1 MSLAAVFFF
10 SAVFSFMGSAPP
22 GVLNMYAFQLGLQK
36 KKTAAVRF
44 ALAVGIS
51 EFIFAW
57 IALRCAHWIVSVPA
71 VARYFHYMTAAVLTI
86 MGIAMLAAASRPQT
100 KERKSGF
107 RKGLLLSLLNPMVVP
122 FWIGISAYMQLRG
135 WLRAEEFIDVFRS
148 DQRKKKRLQEG
159 VVAQLAQSDGRSL
172 LDRHQR
178 LYAVA
183 RLAARRGVY
192 RRLRFCP
199 WRFPRR
205 NGIATDVYLSLC
217 QNGGRAL
224 ARKDKIY
231 SRRLASL
238 SGCLFLF

>member
-71 VARYFHYMTAAVLTI
+71 VARYFHYMP
-86 MGIAMLAAASRPQT
+86 AAASRPQT

-135 WLRAEEFIDVFRS
+135 RLRAEEFIDVFVFALGAS
-148 DQRKKKRLQEG
+148 LGVTALQLTYIFLSAKMGAERWREKIKYIPG
-159 VVAQLAQSDGRSL
+159 AL
-172 LDRHQR
+172 L
-178 LYAVA
+178 LC
-183 RLAARRGVY
+183 LAA
-192 RRLRFCP
+192 
-199 WRFPRR
+199 
-205 NGIATDVYLSLC
+205 
-217 QNGGRAL
+217 
-224 ARKDKIY
+224 Y
-231 SRRLASL
+231 S
-238 SGCLFLF
+238 CFKLF

>member
-135 WLRAEEFIDVFRS
+135 WLRAEEFIDVFVFALGAS
-148 DQRKKKRLQEG
+148 LGVTALQLTYIFLSAKMGTERWREKIKYIPG
-159 VVAQLAQSDGRSL
+159 AL
-172 LDRHQR
+172 L
-178 LYAVA
+178 LC
-183 RLAARRGVY
+183 LAA
-192 RRLRFCP
+192 
-199 WRFPRR
+199 
-205 NGIATDVYLSLC
+205 
-217 QNGGRAL
+217 
-224 ARKDKIY
+224 Y
-231 SRRLASL
+231 S
-238 SGCLFLF
+238 CFKLF